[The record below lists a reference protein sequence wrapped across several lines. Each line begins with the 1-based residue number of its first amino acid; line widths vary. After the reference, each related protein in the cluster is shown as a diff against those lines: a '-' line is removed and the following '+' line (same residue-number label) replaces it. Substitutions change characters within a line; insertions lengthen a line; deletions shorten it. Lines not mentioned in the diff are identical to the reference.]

1 MPSVLNA
8 QRCNGVFESW
18 QWATWHLARLG
29 SQFCGWIQVQLIH
42 SQNILACNTAKLTGR
57 KRVPVTW
64 FTTAISNLCVISGC
78 PNNISGCPNNLPT
91 LQHHPKRHTS
101 WQTIRWNVRKPQHNR
116 IQTTLRQPKHL
127 GRAHSRL
134 QPTWLTIE
142 RSLPKRE
149 DRKLKSKPKINHK
162 VRESKSPWN
171 LVQSPQAHFWPRIFD
186 GIEMVIAL
194 TKVTVG
200 RARTSQEQ
208 KGGVAPALFL
218 STPSSQPTWIE
229 VIEDSLSSTRATVK
243 GGVSSCSVT
252 LYDCASECNH
262 THHVLSAH

>member
-1 MPSVLNA
+1 MVYNCNFLPLWHVRMPE
-8 QRCNGVFESW
+8 Q
-18 QWATWHLARLG
+18 H
-29 SQFCGWIQVQLIH
+29 I
-42 SQNILACNTAKLTGR
+42 
-57 KRVPVTW
+57 RVPEQP
-64 FTTAISNLCVISGC
+64 SYS
-78 PNNISGCPNNLPT
+78 PP
-91 LQHHPKRHTS
+91 HTS

-142 RSLPKRE
+142 RFLPKRE

-194 TKVTVG
+194 TRESENKP
-200 RARTSQEQ
+200 RTKRCRCPSVVSKHPVKPVNLNWGHWRFPIKHSSYSQ
-208 KGGVAPALFL
+208 GWGLLMLCHALWL
-218 STPSSQPTWIE
+218 CVRMQPH
-229 VIEDSLSSTRATVK
+229 
-243 GGVSSCSVT
+243 SSCTFGT
-252 LYDCASECNH
+252 LASKGN
-262 THHVLSAH
+262 